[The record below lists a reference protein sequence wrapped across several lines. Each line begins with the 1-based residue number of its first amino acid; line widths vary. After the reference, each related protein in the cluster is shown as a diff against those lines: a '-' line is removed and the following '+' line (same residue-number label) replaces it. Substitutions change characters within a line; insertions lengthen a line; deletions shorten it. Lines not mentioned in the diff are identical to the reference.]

1 MRLKV
6 AIIISKVDGHHE
18 KEEALNLLCVM
29 PGNLTKME
37 AAPVRMPPSPR
48 AEVIGSRSNPCEMG
62 AAAGASPKVAKCLV
76 A

>member
-37 AAPVRMPPSPR
+37 AAPVRR
-48 AEVIGSRSNPCEMG
+48 RDTQGCHHHQEQ
-62 AAAGASPKVAKCLV
+62 K
-76 A
+76 